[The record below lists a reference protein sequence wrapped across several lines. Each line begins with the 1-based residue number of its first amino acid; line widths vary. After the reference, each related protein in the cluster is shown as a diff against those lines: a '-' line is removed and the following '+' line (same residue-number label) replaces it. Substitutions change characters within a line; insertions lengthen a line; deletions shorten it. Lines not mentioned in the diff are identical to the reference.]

1 MSGTK
6 HVVLTYVEKKE
17 KNPDYEKFTGDIK
30 NKKFFNEG
38 KGRKKKALKYVIFE
52 VHTGKVVL
60 EWGGVYFG
68 INQQTGQYDLYHL
81 GMLPVHMK
89 PANQLCFFFA
99 GKLLEF
105 PGEGEEQLDFDWTLA
120 HAHFP

>member
-1 MSGTK
+1 
-6 HVVLTYVEKKE
+6 
-17 KNPDYEKFTGDIK
+17 
-30 NKKFFNEG
+30 
-38 KGRKKKALKYVIFE
+38 
-52 VHTGKVVL
+52 
-60 EWGGVYFG
+60 
-68 INQQTGQYDLYHL
+68 
-81 GMLPVHMK
+81 MK